1 MRRWKVAER
10 TETFPLQKMVIT
22 KDETSGTK
30 NYDIQILKN
39 REFRSY
45 QLLLPIP
52 RTEIEKSLNT
62 LEQND
67 GYVKTAE

>member
-1 MRRWKVAER
+1 
-10 TETFPLQKMVIT
+10 MVFT
-22 KDETSGTK
+22 TDETSGTK
-30 NYDIQILKN
+30 NYDIKILKN